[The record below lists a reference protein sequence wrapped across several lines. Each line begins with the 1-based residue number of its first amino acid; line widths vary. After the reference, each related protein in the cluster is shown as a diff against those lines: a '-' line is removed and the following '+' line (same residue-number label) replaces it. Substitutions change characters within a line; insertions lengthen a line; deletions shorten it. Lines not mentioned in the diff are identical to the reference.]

1 VVDAALAGALAV
13 IRDRL
18 MTIPDRMSTLT
29 AEQRQALRQELT
41 DALEAWSK
49 TETLRKKWP
58 EATTSGQKALCSRL
72 FLTRF
77 LFQSREIHAEA

>member
-1 VVDAALAGALAV
+1 MSQRPTPRLFGGLQERGLAGLRLMQSARETPRVTPRGGCGPGRLAV

-29 AEQRQALRQELT
+29 AVQRQALRQELT

-49 TETLRKKWP
+49 TET
-58 EATTSGQKALCSRL
+58 
-72 FLTRF
+72 
-77 LFQSREIHAEA
+77 